1 MVLLSLMVGFD
12 TFMLY
17 KLFETIIDYV
27 RYIIEING
35 SQAYIVFFITQGNLS
50 IYFSLHK
57 IGLLRITYLVKWP
70 S

>member
-17 KLFETIIDYV
+17 KLFETIINYV

-35 SQAYIVFFITQGNLS
+35 SQAYFVFFITQGNLS
-50 IYFSLHK
+50 IYFSLQK
-57 IGLLRITYLVKWP
+57 IGLLRIKYLVK
-70 S
+70 

>member
-50 IYFSLHK
+50 IYFSLQK
-57 IGLLRITYLVKWP
+57 IGLLRIKYLVK
-70 S
+70 

>member
-17 KLFETIIDYV
+17 KLFETIINYV

-35 SQAYIVFFITQGNLS
+35 ALAYIVFFITQGNLS

-57 IGLLRITYLVKWP
+57 IGLRI
-70 S
+70 